1 MTKKHFEL
9 EVSFDGNQ
17 PTGQAKNF
25 VRHWGLYHNDSEKA
39 DIAAREILKGDGV
52 KKVEMYKVTKQFMG
66 TFTKGVSSG
75 N

>member
-9 EVSFDGNQ
+9 EVSFYGNN

-39 DIAAREILKGDGV
+39 DIAAREILKADGV
-52 KKVEMYKVTKQFMG
+52 KHVKMWKITKQYMG
-66 TFTKGVSSG
+66 EFTRG